1 MLTPMPNTRKRSLAP
16 PTPTPD
22 SAGRPK
28 IAKKLDHS
36 RENNPNSVWCTTDHD
51 YIATQCESS
60 DVPHDFQ
67 SQTVSSLQDHFEKLQ
82 GKLLRLENIKN
93 NDTKFQFWTN
103 LPNYAVFSA
112 LAAYLKTRTPNRTGI
127 LCYWR
132 GESTQVSS
140 GGSAKGP
147 TRKLSFEDELFLVLI
162 KLKTGKFN
170 EDLAHTFDISPGHVS
185 NIFSTWINFLSNEL
199 KLPGARFIKRRTT
212 RRKDSLVVTLGL
224 SPEKRLKC
232 VS

>member
-1 MLTPMPNTRKRSLAP
+1 MLTPMPKTRKRSLAP

-82 GKLLRLENIKN
+82 GKLLRIENIKN
-93 NDTKFQFWTN
+93 NDTNFSFGPIYQIMLFSLHFLLTWKQGHLMELVFCAIGEVNLQSIKWWVIQGIHKKANIRGWT
-103 LPNYAVFSA
+103 
-112 LAAYLKTRTPNRTGI
+112 
-127 LCYWR
+127 
-132 GESTQVSS
+132 
-140 GGSAKGP
+140 
-147 TRKLSFEDELFLVLI
+147 FL
-162 KLKTGKFN
+162 
-170 EDLAHTFDISPGHVS
+170 
-185 NIFSTWINFLSNEL
+185 
-199 KLPGARFIKRRTT
+199 GA
-212 RRKDSLVVTLGL
+212 D
-224 SPEKRLKC
+224 
-232 VS
+232 